1 VAKRYPGLITE
12 TVEGA
17 ASLAA
22 REHPNW
28 NLSDSVEILAGTHP
42 TREKQ
47 IPRPAKSAGL
57 RDDRGVGTYELRKS
71 DKF

>member
-1 VAKRYPGLITE
+1 MTG
-12 TVEGA
+12 TVGSA

-22 REHPNW
+22 KEHPNW
-28 NLSDSVEILAGTHP
+28 NLSGSVEILAETHS

-57 RDDRGVGTYELRKS
+57 RDDRAVETNELRKS